1 VRIPTMP
8 DEPAT
13 KVYKGTLSQKEGKMM
28 FSPTILLLE
37 DEALIALD
45 VEQTLLDA
53 GAKDIVHLG
62 SCAAATDW
70 LVDYTPDLVVLD
82 IFLLDGESTDIAS
95 LLVERGIP
103 FVVHTARRKV
113 TQESHQVLLNGEWV
127 CKPAEP
133 DELARAVGRCLEQ
146 RRDKG
151 GLGCRD
157 LNTRRAA

>member
-1 VRIPTMP
+1 V
-8 DEPAT
+8 A
-13 KVYKGTLSQKEGKMM
+13 LAQKELKMTLL
-28 FSPTILLLE
+28 PTVLLLE

-45 VEQTLLDA
+45 IQQTLLGA
-53 GAKDIVHLG
+53 GAKDIVHLT
-62 SCAAATDW
+62 SCSAATDW
-70 LVDYTPDLVVLD
+70 LGIYMPDLVILD

-95 LLVERGIP
+95 HLVEHGIP

-127 CKPAEP
+127 CKPARP
-133 DELARAVGRCLEQ
+133 DELIRAIGRCLEQ

-157 LNTRRAA
+157 LNTRHAA